1 MPPILEEAPKK
12 ETLMDSR
19 PNDDGLRASEMTNN
33 QGVLKD
39 EW

>member
-1 MPPILEEAPKK
+1 MPQIPEEAPKK

-19 PNDDGLRASEMTNN
+19 PNDEGLRASEMTSN
-33 QGVLKD
+33 QGAMKD